1 MFPGGTHPHEGVNGK
16 AVNSGNA
23 IRELPAPARVVIP
36 LSQHIGAPCKP
47 IVQKGDLVLAG
58 QKIGEAG
65 GFVSA
70 PVHSSVSGKV
80 VGIEPVELA
89 NGSTVSAVVIEND
102 FQNNW
107 VELHPAEHPETLTAQ
122 ELQTIVREAGIVGM
136 GGATFPTQVKITPP
150 KGKTIEKLVINGAE
164 CEPYLTADHRLMLE
178 KPAEII
184 DGIHLMMLALDVKE
198 AHVGVENNKM
208 DAVEALR
215 AAAKNVE
222 GITIHDLPVRYPQ
235 GGEKQLVYAL
245 TRRKVPTGG
254 LPLDVGCVV
263 SNVGTVYA
271 IQQAIREG
279 RPLVQRVTTVG
290 GLVNNPGNFLV
301 SVGTPIDTL
310 LEACGGMQ
318 SGARMLISGG
328 PMMGMAITRTDIP
341 VTKGTS
347 GVLVL
352 GEEAVDPVESA
363 CINCG
368 RCLRAC
374 PMQLMPTLLDRCVRA
389 DRYDEAEKYGIMNC
403 IECGACTFVCPAKR
417 LLTQS
422 IMQEVCLALLPA
434 GIAGVIIFGWSALML
449 ICVSVATCVLSEFVW
464 EKLTKQT
471 VTIGDWSAVVTG
483 LLLAYN
489 LPANAPWWLAVV
501 GGVIAIVLVKQ
512 MFGGIGSNFM
522 NPALTARAILFVSW
536 SALMSS
542 YPQSNFAVDATTS
555 ATPLGLLSKGVSGVN
570 FMDLLL
576 GNCGG
581 VLGETCKLA
590 ILVGGIYLC
599 VRKIA
604 DWRIPVSFIATVF
617 VCYLIKDGA
626 EMAIYQ
632 VFAGGL
638 MLGAFFMAT
647 DYATSPVTVPG
658 RVIMG
663 IGCGLL
669 LFIIRAYANYPE
681 GCSFAILFMNVCTPL
696 IDRFTAPHPFGE
708 VKKHG

>member
-1 MFPGGTHPHEGVNGK
+1 MRHLFWGGVHPAGRK
-16 AVNSGNA
+16 
-23 IRELPAPARVVIP
+23 ELSRGAAPTPAPLPSQVVIP
-36 LSQHIGAPCKP
+36 MVQHIGKPCTP
-47 IVQKGDLVLAG
+47 LVKAGEPVKLG
-58 QKIGEAG
+58 QKIGDAEG
-65 GFVSA
+65 LSA
-70 PVHSSVSGKV
+70 TIHASVSGTV
-80 VGIEPVELA
+80 AAVEPRPHPSGRAVL
-89 NGSTVSAVVIEND
+89 SVVIDND
-102 FQNNW
+102 YQDT
-107 VELHPAEHPETLTAQ
+107 PAQALEPHATHEGLSPNDILS
-122 ELQTIVREAGIVGM
+122 IIREAGIVGM

-417 LLTQS
+417 RLTQS
-422 IMQEVCLALLPA
+422 CRQ
-434 GIAGVIIFGWSALML
+434 GKKVITTRKKAE
-449 ICVSVATCVLSEFVW
+449 AAKKAAAEAAKKAA
-464 EKLTKQT
+464 EE
-471 VTIGDWSAVVTG
+471 
-483 LLLAYN
+483 
-489 LPANAPWWLAVV
+489 
-501 GGVIAIVLVKQ
+501 
-512 MFGGIGSNFM
+512 
-522 NPALTARAILFVSW
+522 
-536 SALMSS
+536 
-542 YPQSNFAVDATTS
+542 QS
-555 ATPLGLLSKGVSGVN
+555 
-570 FMDLLL
+570 
-576 GNCGG
+576 
-581 VLGETCKLA
+581 
-590 ILVGGIYLC
+590 
-599 VRKIA
+599 
-604 DWRIPVSFIATVF
+604 
-617 VCYLIKDGA
+617 
-626 EMAIYQ
+626 
-632 VFAGGL
+632 
-638 MLGAFFMAT
+638 
-647 DYATSPVTVPG
+647 
-658 RVIMG
+658 
-663 IGCGLL
+663 
-669 LFIIRAYANYPE
+669 
-681 GCSFAILFMNVCTPL
+681 
-696 IDRFTAPHPFGE
+696 
-708 VKKHG
+708 KKEA

>member
-1 MFPGGTHPHEGVNGK
+1 MAFRVRGGIHPAYNKVTAHSPIEV
-16 AVNSGNA
+16 
-23 IRELPAPARVVIP
+23 LPAPKELVIP
-36 LSQHIGAPCKP
+36 LSQHIGAPCEPLVK
-47 IVQKGDLVLAG
+47 VGDRVLLG
-58 QKIGEAG
+58 QKIGDSQAP
-65 GFVSA
+65 VSA
-70 PVHSSVSGKV
+70 PVHATVSGTVKAV
-80 VGIEPVELA
+80 EPRWVPSGLRA
-89 NGSTVSAVVIEND
+89 PCIVIEND
-102 FQNNW
+102 FLD
-107 VELHPAEHPETLTAQ
+107 EKDPSYLDREDEFSFDAMTPEIICSRA
-122 ELQTIVREAGIVGM
+122 REAGIAGM
-136 GGATFPTQVKITPP
+136 GGAGFPLHFKLSSGLGKVKHI
-150 KGKTIEKLVINGAE
+150 VINGAE

-422 IMQEVCLALLPA
+422 CRQ
-434 GIAGVIIFGWSALML
+434 GKKVITTRKKAE
-449 ICVSVATCVLSEFVW
+449 AAKKAAAEAAKKAA
-464 EKLTKQT
+464 EE
-471 VTIGDWSAVVTG
+471 
-483 LLLAYN
+483 
-489 LPANAPWWLAVV
+489 
-501 GGVIAIVLVKQ
+501 
-512 MFGGIGSNFM
+512 
-522 NPALTARAILFVSW
+522 
-536 SALMSS
+536 
-542 YPQSNFAVDATTS
+542 QS
-555 ATPLGLLSKGVSGVN
+555 
-570 FMDLLL
+570 
-576 GNCGG
+576 
-581 VLGETCKLA
+581 
-590 ILVGGIYLC
+590 
-599 VRKIA
+599 
-604 DWRIPVSFIATVF
+604 
-617 VCYLIKDGA
+617 
-626 EMAIYQ
+626 
-632 VFAGGL
+632 
-638 MLGAFFMAT
+638 
-647 DYATSPVTVPG
+647 
-658 RVIMG
+658 
-663 IGCGLL
+663 
-669 LFIIRAYANYPE
+669 
-681 GCSFAILFMNVCTPL
+681 
-696 IDRFTAPHPFGE
+696 
-708 VKKHG
+708 KKEA

>member
-1 MFPGGTHPHEGVNGK
+1 MFVKHMFPGGTHPHEGVNGK

-328 PMMGMAITRTDIP
+328 PMMGKALVNTDVP
-341 VTKGTS
+341 TAKGSS
-347 GVLVL
+347 GILIMNEKEAKR
-352 GEEAVDPVESA
+352 GEVQP
-363 CINCG
+363 CI
-368 RCLRAC
+368 RCAKCVGAC
-374 PMQLMPTLLDRCVRA
+374 PMGLEPYLLATVSAHGDFERV
-389 DRYDEAEKYGIMNC
+389 EKEDIMSC
-403 IECGACTFVCPAKR
+403 IECGSCQFTCPSNRPMLDYIR
-417 LLTQS
+417 L
-422 IMQEVCLALLPA
+422 
-434 GIAGVIIFGWSALML
+434 GKG
-449 ICVSVATCVLSEFVW
+449 
-464 EKLTKQT
+464 K
-471 VTIGDWSAVVTG
+471 
-483 LLLAYN
+483 
-489 LPANAPWWLAVV
+489 V
-501 GGVIAIVLVKQ
+501 GA
-512 MFGGIGSNFM
+512 M
-522 NPALTARAILFVSW
+522 
-536 SALMSS
+536 
-542 YPQSNFAVDATTS
+542 
-555 ATPLGLLSKGVSGVN
+555 
-570 FMDLLL
+570 
-576 GNCGG
+576 
-581 VLGETCKLA
+581 
-590 ILVGGIYLC
+590 
-599 VRKIA
+599 
-604 DWRIPVSFIATVF
+604 
-617 VCYLIKDGA
+617 
-626 EMAIYQ
+626 
-632 VFAGGL
+632 
-638 MLGAFFMAT
+638 
-647 DYATSPVTVPG
+647 
-658 RVIMG
+658 
-663 IGCGLL
+663 
-669 LFIIRAYANYPE
+669 IRARQA
-681 GCSFAILFMNVCTPL
+681 
-696 IDRFTAPHPFGE
+696 
-708 VKKHG
+708 KK

>member
-290 GLVNNPGNFLV
+290 GLVNNPGDFLV

-422 IMQEVCLALLPA
+422 CRQ
-434 GIAGVIIFGWSALML
+434 GKKVITTRKKAE
-449 ICVSVATCVLSEFVW
+449 AAKKAAAEAAKKAA
-464 EKLTKQT
+464 EE
-471 VTIGDWSAVVTG
+471 
-483 LLLAYN
+483 
-489 LPANAPWWLAVV
+489 
-501 GGVIAIVLVKQ
+501 
-512 MFGGIGSNFM
+512 
-522 NPALTARAILFVSW
+522 
-536 SALMSS
+536 
-542 YPQSNFAVDATTS
+542 QS
-555 ATPLGLLSKGVSGVN
+555 
-570 FMDLLL
+570 
-576 GNCGG
+576 
-581 VLGETCKLA
+581 
-590 ILVGGIYLC
+590 
-599 VRKIA
+599 
-604 DWRIPVSFIATVF
+604 
-617 VCYLIKDGA
+617 
-626 EMAIYQ
+626 
-632 VFAGGL
+632 
-638 MLGAFFMAT
+638 
-647 DYATSPVTVPG
+647 
-658 RVIMG
+658 
-663 IGCGLL
+663 
-669 LFIIRAYANYPE
+669 
-681 GCSFAILFMNVCTPL
+681 
-696 IDRFTAPHPFGE
+696 
-708 VKKHG
+708 KKEA